1 MTKILELADELEWL
15 EFLHRPVKET
25 VVIHK
30 GGKGSGHF
38 QHAGRKGQV
47 GGSIPDKGASI
58 SKFAPGS
65 VPTEEESD
73 RSFSNGIL
81 INYFTHLGKDKT
93 LEMVQR
99 KVANSQMADK
109 GIALASMS
117 KYYEDDIWFLK
128 AQTVAYLAAD
138 TNVEYDEVNDVIA
151 NWAISSND
159 SNIESLLSQQAVDEE
174 FGLDV
179 ELSEWQKKKLEMIE
193 SYGQLSMD
201 KRRSIIRSMY
211 ERTQRD
217 LADAGYKPDDSVIL
231 YRGLQHDDFFGKKG
245 DIIRYEGNAME
256 SWTFDHNIATR
267 FANGVLEESSSFGYV
282 LEMKVPIRNI
292 LSTPRTG
299 YGCYD
304 EAEVVIFGSIPG
316 NRVSISKV
324 HAFEEAYND

>member
-58 SKFAPGS
+58 S
-65 VPTEEESD
+65 

-193 SYGQLSMD
+193 SYGQ
-201 KRRSIIRSMY
+201 Y